1 MHGIRRLQYSSSE
14 QEVCFR
20 KYRLKIYKAE
30 APEPL
35 PQLLQM
41 QWILPGLHLH
51 QGLSYPCT
59 ICLDHCCIYC
69 VNIRCIHAMQY
80 IIDRCIYI
88 VDSFCNTFSKI
99 SALIAVTKL
108 QCFKFSCRCAGRSGS
123 SCNCA
128 ISQMDFSF
136 YGRISSG
143 IQDFSSDYFSILKF
157 FTFFLL

>member
-51 QGLSYPCT
+51 QGLSYP
-59 ICLDHCCIYC
+59 LYH
-69 VNIRCIHAMQY
+69 
-80 IIDRCIYI
+80 
-88 VDSFCNTFSKI
+88 
-99 SALIAVTKL
+99 LP
-108 QCFKFSCRCAGRSGS
+108 
-123 SCNCA
+123 
-128 ISQMDFSF
+128 
-136 YGRISSG
+136 
-143 IQDFSSDYFSILKF
+143 
-157 FTFFLL
+157 